1 MTKIFI
7 DDAGGI
13 SQKAGSG
20 TRIESNITG
29 KASAQVKNAFYSN
42 PETIRAAGTA
52 VELDSRPVQFVD
64 STDDGHKVK
73 MPLAVAGGQ
82 LMIIINVDS
91 AQECLVRN
99 NADDATIATLV
110 EGKIGI
116 FVSSASGDNWAGS
129 QVD

>member
-13 SQKAGSG
+13 SKKAGSG

-42 PETIRAAGTA
+42 PETITAAGTA
-52 VELDSRPVQFVD
+52 VQLDSRPVQLVD
-64 STDDGHKVK
+64 SASDTHKVK
-73 MPLAVAGGQ
+73 MPLAAGGGQ
-82 LMIIINVDS
+82 LMVIINVDS
-91 AQECLVRN
+91 GQDVVVRN
-99 NADDATIATLV
+99 NADDASLATLGQ
-110 EGKIGI
+110 GKIGI